1 MRARFNAF
9 FFILFGGAMTST
21 SIGVDVA
28 RLMVD
33 SGVVYARAG
42 VACTPIA
49 RGGTR
54 IDRARARVYPC
65 VYPPLRVSSRA
76 PRVSFFFFA
85 FFARTRRSVADAR
98 ARRRSR
104 VARAS
109 TESFFSVVAI
119 RGAASRRRADARIES
134 NRIESNRNARAG
146 PRARGMASRV
156 LANLLVAGGAA
167 LARAASQAYRQALA
181 NAQRTGVARE
191 AANAARARAARSGGR
206 S

>member
-1 MRARFNAF
+1 MYPHRAWGYTDRPRAR
-9 FFILFGGAMTST
+9 G
-21 SIGVDVA
+21 
-28 RLMVD
+28 
-33 SGVVYARAG
+33 
-42 VACTPIA
+42 
-49 RGGTR
+49 
-54 IDRARARVYPC
+54 VYPC
-65 VYPPLRVSSRA
+65 VYPPLRRFVEARRA
-76 PRVSFFFFA
+76 CLFFFRA
-85 FFARTRRSVADAR
+85 FRAHASVGRATR
-98 ARRRSR
+98 AR
-104 VARAS
+104 VAGRAS
-109 TESFFSVVAI
+109 RGAATESFFSVVAI

-191 AANAARARAARSGGR
+191 AANAARARAARSGRR